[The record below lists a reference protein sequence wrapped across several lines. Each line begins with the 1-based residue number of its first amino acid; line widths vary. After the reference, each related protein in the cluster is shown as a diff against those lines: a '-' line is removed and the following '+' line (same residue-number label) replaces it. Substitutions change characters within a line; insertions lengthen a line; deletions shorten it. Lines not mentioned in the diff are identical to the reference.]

1 MTATLAERDRAI
13 LALERLWW
21 QHAGGKETAIR
32 DQFDMTA
39 TQFYQRLNQ
48 LIDTEAALAF
58 DPLTVRRLRRM
69 RAQRFAG
76 PLSLRQAAEL

>member
-1 MTATLAERDRAI
+1 VTVLAERDRQI
-13 LALERLWW
+13 LALERVWW

-32 DQFDMTA
+32 DQFDMSA

-69 RAQRFAG
+69 RAQRQRTREA
-76 PLSLRQAAEL
+76 LRQAAEL